1 MQTAVAIFAAYCLGS
16 ISFAIV
22 VSWLMR
28 LPDPRS
34 YGSKNPGATNVL
46 RTGRT
51 TAAVLTLVGDAG
63 KGALAA
69 SGHFRLVET
78 FAERIAALVLEEFG
92 APWVKVSA
100 AKMGILA
107 NAKYVGVTI
116 ERKG

>member
-46 RTGRT
+46 RTGKKI
-51 TAAVLTLVGDAG
+51 AAVLTLAGDAG
-63 KGALAA
+63 KGWAAVWLAA
-69 SGHFRLVET
+69 QLGGDVPAAGPARFFRPLFPGYPT
-78 FAERIAALVLEEFG
+78 F
-92 APWVKVSA
+92 
-100 AKMGILA
+100 
-107 NAKYVGVTI
+107 
-116 ERKG
+116 KGGQG